1 MASLK
6 FKDIMKMDEKER
18 EAKTKELKLEL
29 IKSKAGASK
38 AGSSRIKNI
47 KKMIARM
54 HSLNFNSKH
63 GNMPK
68 MRLA

>member
-6 FKDIMKMDEKER
+6 SKDIVKMDEKEK
-18 EAKTKELKLEL
+18 EAKLKELRLEL
-29 IKSKAGASK
+29 VKSKAGASK
-38 AGSSRIKNI
+38 TGSSKIKNI
-47 KKMIARM
+47 KKMIARI
-54 HSLNFNSKH
+54 LTLTKH